1 VAVEEISL
9 SGAELAGR
17 ARVAPE
23 LVGRLVELG
32 ILRPGGGEA
41 PFGLGDVRRV
51 RLADAC
57 ERAGLSLE
65 GIAAAI
71 ADGRLSL
78 AFLDLVSIAGRP
90 LTGTTYAQ
98 LCGEQA
104 LPMELVQRIHE
115 ASGLGRPR
123 PDDPI
128 HPLDRD
134 LLGAAQLGRTL
145 GLDDGVLIRIARVY
159 GENLRRIAQAE
170 PEFYHDHVEGP
181 LLASGMDEQQMREAA
196 SQMSDQLAGVVQR
209 MLLAIYTRHQER
221 YTIDHLVGHI
231 EAVVT
236 EVRPQR
242 PPAMCFLDLAGYTRL
257 TEERG
262 DRAAAALATSLAD
275 LVEQVSLPHGGQP
288 VKWLG
293 DGVLFH
299 FKRPGQAVLAALE
312 MVTRTPLAG
321 LPPAHVGLHAGP
333 VVFQDGDYFGRTVNL
348 AARIAGHAGP
358 GQVLVSDQVVA
369 ECTDGAVTFEPI
381 GPVPLKGVADPVPLH
396 LAARRNTY

>member
-1 VAVEEISL
+1 VALEEISL

-17 ARVAPE
+17 ARVAPAMID
-23 LVGRLVELG
+23 RLVELG
-32 ILRPGGGEA
+32 ILTPGDGEA
-41 PFGLGDVRRV
+41 PYRLGDVRRV

-57 ERAGLSLE
+57 ERAGLSLD

-71 ADGRLSL
+71 AAGRLSF

-90 LTGTTYAQ
+90 LTETTYEQ
-98 LCGEQA
+98 LCAEQGLA
-104 LPMELVQRIHE
+104 MALVQRIHE
-115 ASGLGRPR
+115 ASGLGRPQ
-123 PDDPI
+123 PGDPI

-134 LLGAAQLGRTL
+134 LLGSAQIGRML
-145 GLDDGVLIRIARVY
+145 GLEDGVLIRVARVY

-170 PEFYHDHVEGP
+170 PGFYHDHVEGP
-181 LLASGMDEQQMREAA
+181 LLASGMDERQMRENA
-196 SQMSDQLAGVVQR
+196 SQVSDQLAGIVQR
-209 MLLAIYTRHQER
+209 MLVALYVRHQER
-221 YTIDHLVGHI
+221 YTIDHLVEHI

-257 TEERG
+257 TEDRG

-275 LVEQVSLPHGGQP
+275 LVEQVSLPRGGQP

-293 DGVLFH
+293 DGVMFH
-299 FKRPGQAVLAALE
+299 FRQPGQAVVAALE
-312 MVTRTPLAG
+312 MVARTPLAG

-396 LAARRNTY
+396 RAARRDA

>member
-1 VAVEEISL
+1 MEETSF
-9 SGAELAGR
+9 SGVELAGR

-23 LVGRLVELG
+23 VVARLVELG
-32 ILRPGGGEA
+32 ILRPGPGEA

-51 RLADAC
+51 RLVDAC
-57 ERAGLSLE
+57 GRAGLSLE
-65 GIAAAI
+65 GIGRAI
-71 ADGRLSL
+71 TEGRLSL
-78 AFLDLVSIAGRP
+78 AFLDLVSLAGRP
-90 LTGTTYAQ
+90 LTGTTYAE
-98 LCGEQA
+98 LCDEQA
-104 LPMELVQRIHE
+104 LPMELVQRVHE
-115 ASGLGRPR
+115 ASGLGRPQ

-134 LLGAAQLGRTL
+134 LLGTAQLGRML
-145 GLDDGVLIRIARVY
+145 GLDDGVLIRVARVY

-181 LLASGMDEQQMREAA
+181 LLASGMDERQMREAA

-209 MLLAIYTRHQER
+209 MLVAIYTRHQER
-221 YTIDHLVGHI
+221 YTIDHLVEHI

-236 EVRPQR
+236 EERPQR
-242 PPAMCFLDLAGYTRL
+242 PPAMCFLDLAGFTRL
-257 TEERG
+257 TEEQG
-262 DRAAAALATSLAD
+262 DRAAAALASSLAD
-275 LVEQVSLPHGGQP
+275 LVERVSLPHGGQP

-293 DGVLFH
+293 DGVMFH
-299 FKRPGQAVLAALE
+299 FRHPGQGVVAALE
-312 MVTRTPLAG
+312 MVERTPQAG

-369 ECTDGAVTFEPI
+369 ECPAGPVGFEPI
-381 GPVPLKGVADPVPLH
+381 GPVALKGVADPVPLH
-396 LAARRNTY
+396 RAARKDLGG